1 MEGREMNL
9 LHFAFIPFIPPDLPQ
24 QKTGPSWIRR
34 HAPLILSA
42 ILCAAKLA
50 GASIPLWL
58 CLLPW
63 MLPDLFV
70 IALIGALAL
79 TLVVLACA
87 LAVGALYA
95 VVTGREVK

>member
-1 MEGREMNL
+1 MTMNL

-50 GASIPLWL
+50 GATIPLWL

-63 MLPDLFV
+63 TLPWLAAF
-70 IALIGALAL
+70 ATIGAFAS
-79 TLVVLACA
+79 TLVVLACG
-87 LAVGALYA
+87 LAVAALYA
-95 VVTGREVK
+95 VVTGKEVK